1 MIGRVMG
8 ILMLVVALAGIS
20 LSIAGGVFSGQ
31 AVTAIGASLDS
42 VLALTTD
49 SLDTVTDTLT
59 LTKNTVL
66 DVNAGLDTVEQTAV
80 DLSKTLADTRPL
92 VDGLTNVAT
101 EEIPNSVDALQT
113 AVPNIAEVA
122 GVIDT
127 TLIALSN
134 FGLKQ
139 TIPIPFNPVELDFSL
154 GIEYE
159 PETPFDESV
168 TQISTSLEGLP
179 EALRELRSDLET
191 TNANLQVISDDIAL
205 AANDLATINA
215 RVAEI
220 PALID
225 DYLRIVG
232 QINDAMR
239 VVRAQVMQ
247 QLETVRIGII
257 VLMVVLGV
265 TQLAPLYLG
274 WELLTGRRRAQ
285 K

>member
-1 MIGRVMG
+1 
-8 ILMLVVALAGIS
+8 MLVVALAGIS
-20 LSIAGGVFSGQ
+20 LSIAGGIFSGQ
-31 AVTAIGASLDS
+31 AVTAIGISLDS

-101 EEIPNSVDALQT
+101 EEIPNSVDAIQA
-113 AVPNIAEVA
+113 AVPNIAQVA
-122 GVIDT
+122 AVIDT

-134 FGLKQ
+134 FGYKQ
-139 TIPIPFNPVELDFSL
+139 TIPFPINPIEIDFSL
-154 GIEYE
+154 GINYE

-168 TQISTSLEGLP
+168 MQVSAGLDGLP
-179 EALRELRSDLET
+179 DALRALRTDLEN
-191 TNANLQVISDDIAL
+191 TNANLQVISDNMAL

-225 DYLRIVG
+225 DYLRIIG
-232 QINDAMR
+232 QINDTMR
-239 VVRAQVMQ
+239 IVRAQIMQ
-247 QLETVRIGII
+247 QLDSIRIGII

-265 TQLAPLYLG
+265 TQMAPLYLG
-274 WELLTGRRRAQ
+274 WELLTGRRNN

>member
-20 LSIAGGVFSGQ
+20 LSIAGGIFSGQ
-31 AVTAIGASLDS
+31 AVTAIGISLDS
-42 VLALTTD
+42 VLALTTE

-92 VDGLTNVAT
+92 VDGLTNVAA
-101 EEIPNSVDALQT
+101 EEIPNSVDALQA
-113 AVPNIAEVA
+113 AVPNIAQVA
-122 GVIDT
+122 GVIDA
-127 TLIALSN
+127 TLITLSN
-134 FGLKQ
+134 FGYKQ
-139 TIPIPFNPVELDFSL
+139 TIPVPFNPIELDFSL
-154 GIEYE
+154 GIEYD
-159 PETPFDESV
+159 PEVPFDESV
-168 TQISTSLEGLP
+168 MQISAGLEGLP
-179 EALRELRSDLET
+179 ESLRALRSDLEM
-191 TNANLQVISDDIAL
+191 TNENLQIVSDDIAL

-239 VVRAQVMQ
+239 IVRAQIMQ
-247 QLETVRIGII
+247 QLDAVRIGII

-274 WELLTGRRRAQ
+274 WELLTGRRNN